1 MALHCSHGQGSGTI
15 KRGGKKVP
23 LSPSQAAEGGEEP
36 VPRAIVVYPASLSPP
51 LVDIPPRRSRILIPR
66 CRFGILHTCI
76 YCTLDTSSRNTNMHS
91 IAIPLRP
98 RCRVLGSGGVG
109 LLLVEPAYENT
120 GPEYSTERKCSR
132 PLLNAD
138 KDIETAPG
146 NRQGFGVSTSV
157 NYTRAVVIQSSPQ
170 IS

>member
-1 MALHCSHGQGSGTI
+1 
-15 KRGGKKVP
+15 
-23 LSPSQAAEGGEEP
+23 
-36 VPRAIVVYPASLSPP
+36 
-51 LVDIPPRRSRILIPR
+51 
-66 CRFGILHTCI
+66 
-76 YCTLDTSSRNTNMHS
+76 MHS
-91 IAIPLRP
+91 LAIPLRP
-98 RCRVLGSGGVG
+98 LVSGSGIRGVG

-170 IS
+170 LS

>member
-1 MALHCSHGQGSGTI
+1 M
-15 KRGGKKVP
+15 
-23 LSPSQAAEGGEEP
+23 
-36 VPRAIVVYPASLSPP
+36 YPASLSPP

-76 YCTLDTSSRNTNMHS
+76 YCTLDGSSRSINMHS
-91 IAIPLRP
+91 LAIPLRP
-98 RCRVLGSGGVG
+98 LVSGSGIRWVG

-157 NYTRAVVIQSSPQ
+157 NYILGPWSFNPHLSFLRTHPGSPLIVIFF
-170 IS
+170 